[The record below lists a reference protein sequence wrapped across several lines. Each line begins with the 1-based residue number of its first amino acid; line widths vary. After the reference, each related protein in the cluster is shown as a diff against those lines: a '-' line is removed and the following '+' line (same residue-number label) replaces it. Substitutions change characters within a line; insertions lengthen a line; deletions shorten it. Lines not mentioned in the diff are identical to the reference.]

1 MPAPKIRKQRV
12 AIALEQQ
19 KQLEAD
25 IEEAKRAKAIELK
38 KQNQKKGEAAMAN
51 AKEIEP
57 PQKKTKRTK
66 SNLKKRRTK

>member
-25 IEEAKRAKAIELK
+25 IEEAKRAKAI
-38 KQNQKKGEAAMAN
+38 
-51 AKEIEP
+51 
-57 PQKKTKRTK
+57 
-66 SNLKKRRTK
+66 